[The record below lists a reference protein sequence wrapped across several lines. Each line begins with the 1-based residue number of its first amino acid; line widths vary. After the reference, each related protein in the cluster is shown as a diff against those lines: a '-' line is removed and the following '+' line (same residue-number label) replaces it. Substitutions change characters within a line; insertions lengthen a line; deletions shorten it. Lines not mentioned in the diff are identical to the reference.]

1 MTFHRPALL
10 ILEPRLNSPDL
21 DAPFQTTRA
30 RSGSG
35 GSDRYEF
42 VRALQWVFGDD
53 QVWSIDRDQ
62 TDDEETDTG
71 VRRIRRVGDGEEMA
85 RFRGTFD
92 LEKGTVYG
100 WT

>member
-1 MTFHRPALL
+1 
-10 ILEPRLNSPDL
+10 
-21 DAPFQTTRA
+21 
-30 RSGSG
+30 
-35 GSDRYEF
+35 
-42 VRALQWVFGDD
+42 VFGDD

-85 RFRGTFD
+85 RFGGTFD